1 MGQIKL
7 PAAVI
12 SKCILTGA
20 MFVLGLNAVAHPMPN
35 SVVSLSVLE
44 KWISGEV
51 KIPLL
56 ELESAIGRK
65 AGELDTDF
73 FREYFESHI
82 QAVSG
87 KRTWHT
93 EIESLSTITDTSPF
107 VGEYQEVVVHFKLTP
122 PDARLLRHFTFE
134 YDAVIHQVITHRALV
149 FVQYDWNNG
158 LQDQSDS
165 EPLGVIGL
173 DVPSGK
179 IFPLEVHLEE
189 GSWINGVK
197 GMFLLGMKHIREG
210 LDHILFLLTLL
221 LIAPLTI
228 EDRKWSGYQGF
239 RYTLERFLKISLA
252 FTLGHSIT
260 LLAGSLNLVDF
271 RVQYVE
277 VLIAV
282 SILVSAVNCVKPV
295 FFKKEVFIA
304 GGFGLIHGLA
314 FSISLSHLELGLGSK
329 LLSIVGFNLGIEAMQ
344 LIIMACFLPMLLMSK
359 WKAYPA
365 VRTAF
370 AVFTII
376 LSTAWIVERI
386 ATKENFITAHFNKL
400 L

>member
-7 PAAVI
+7 TTVVI
-12 SKCILTGA
+12 SKGILMAT
-20 MFVLGLNAVAHPMPN
+20 MFVLCLNAVAHPMPN

-44 KWISGEV
+44 ESISGEV

-65 AGELDTDF
+65 ASELNTDF
-73 FREYFESHI
+73 FREYFTTHI
-82 QAVSG
+82 QAVSDNQ
-87 KRTWHT
+87 TWRT
-93 EIESLSTITDTSPF
+93 EIESLSPVTDTSPF
-107 VGEYQEVVVHFKLTP
+107 VGEYQEVVVHFRLTP
-122 PDARLLRHFTFE
+122 PDARQLRHITFK
-134 YDAVIHQVITHRALV
+134 YDAVIHQVVTHRALV
-149 FVQYDWNNG
+149 FVQYDWSNG
-158 LQDQSDS
+158 LQDESES

-179 IFPLEVHLEE
+179 IFPLDVHLEE

-228 EDRKWSGYQGF
+228 EKSKWSGYQGF
-239 RYTLERFLKISLA
+239 RYTLTRFLKISLA

-260 LLAGSLNLVDF
+260 LLAGSLNWIDF

-282 SILVSAVNCVKPV
+282 SILVSAVNCVKPI
-295 FFKKEVFIA
+295 FFKKEIFIA

-344 LIIMACFLPMLLMSK
+344 FIIMACFLPVLLISK

-376 LSTAWIVERI
+376 LSMAWIAERI
-386 ATKENFITAHFNKL
+386 ATKENFITTYFNSML
-400 L
+400 